1 MAHEIEAAQADAAAG
16 LLRFRRKAAH
26 TAPPGTPCANCGVE
40 LLGPWCH
47 ACGQLGEDF
56 HRSWIRL
63 VGELVEGVFHMDGRL
78 WRTLP
83 DLVLRPGRLTR
94 RYLDGHR
101 APHIPPLRLFL
112 VVLLILF
119 ACGAISASFG
129 PVNIKQA
136 ALTPAQRADA
146 ERALAKAK
154 AGRLSEAERQALR
167 RELQAARPH
176 FIEMTPA
183 EREAAKAQ
191 VDRLHLSSAVRAQ
204 QGGESAASVMDWLRE
219 HLQRVID
226 RPEEFKLQL
235 EAWGE
240 RFAFLMLPI
249 SAMILSALFIF
260 QRRFYVFDHLIF
272 SMHSISFLGLLISV
286 IMLLSILGDWS
297 ILLSAA
303 PVHLFVH
310 MRGVYRT
317 SIAGTLLR
325 MALLFIASLV
335 AFCVLIVA
343 LLLVGIASLQ

>member
-1 MAHEIEAAQADAAAG
+1 MAHEVEAAQLDAVAG

-26 TAPPGTPCANCGVE
+26 TAPPGSPCANCGAE
-40 LLGPWCH
+40 LFGPWCH

-63 VGELVEGVFHMDGRL
+63 IGESVEGLVHMDGRI

-101 APHIPPLRLFL
+101 APQIPPLRLFL

-119 ACGAISASFG
+119 ACGALSASFG
-129 PVNIKQA
+129 PVSVNQA
-136 ALTPAQRADA
+136 VLTPAQRADV
-146 ERALAKAK
+146 ERAVAKAK
-154 AGRLSEAERQALR
+154 AGQLSDAEGQALQQ
-167 RELQAARPH
+167 ELRAARPH

-183 EREAAKAQ
+183 QKEAAKAQ
-191 VDRLHLSSAVRAQ
+191 VDRLRLSRAVREQ
-204 QGGESAASVMDWLRE
+204 QGGASAASAVDWLRE
-219 HLQRVID
+219 HVQRVID

-249 SAMILSALFIF
+249 SAVILSVLFVF

-272 SMHSISFLGLLISV
+272 SMHSLSFMGLLISTV
-286 IMLLSILGDWS
+286 MLLSILGHGS
-297 ILLSAA
+297 FLLFAA
-303 PVHLFVH
+303 PVHLFFH

-317 SIAGTLLR
+317 SVAGTLLR
-325 MALLFIASLV
+325 MTLLFLASLV

-343 LLLVGIASLQ
+343 LVLVGIASLQ

>member
-26 TAPPGTPCANCGVE
+26 TAPPGTPCANCGTE
-40 LLGPWCH
+40 LRGPWCH

-56 HRSWIRL
+56 HRSWVRL
-63 VGELVEGVFHMDGRL
+63 IGESVEGLVHMDGRL

-101 APHIPPLRLFL
+101 APQIPPLRLFL
-112 VVLLILF
+112 VVLLLMF
-119 ACGAISASFG
+119 ACGSLSANFG
-129 PVNIKQA
+129 PVKVRNST
-136 ALTPAQRADA
+136 LTPAQQAEV
-146 ERALAKAK
+146 ERAVDNAK
-154 AGRLSEAERQALR
+154 AGRLTDAQRQALR
-167 RELQAARPH
+167 EKLQNARPG
-176 FIEMTPA
+176 FIEMTPG
-183 EREAAKAQ
+183 EKEKMKAQ
-191 VDRLHLSSAVRAQ
+191 VDRLTLSNEVRKQ
-204 QGGESAASVMDWLRE
+204 QGGDTAASVVDWFRE

-249 SAMILSALFIF
+249 SAVILSVLFIF
-260 QRRFYVFDHLIF
+260 QRRYFLFDHLIF
-272 SMHSISFLGLLISV
+272 SMHSLSFLGLLISTV
-286 IMLLSILGDWS
+286 MLLSILGHGS
-297 ILLSAA
+297 ILLFGA

-325 MALLFIASLV
+325 MALLFVATLF

-343 LLLVGIASLQ
+343 LFFVGIASLQ

>member
-1 MAHEIEAAQADAAAG
+1 MAHEIEAAQVDAAAG

-26 TAPPGTPCANCGVE
+26 TAPPGTPCANCGAE
-40 LLGPWCH
+40 LRGPWCH

-63 VGELVEGVFHMDGRL
+63 MGESVEGLVHMDGRL

-101 APHIPPLRLFL
+101 APQIPPLRLFL
-112 VVLLILF
+112 VVLLLVF
-119 ACGAISASFG
+119 ACGSLSANLA
-129 PVNIKQA
+129 PVKVHNST
-136 ALTPAQRADA
+136 LTPAQQAEV
-146 ERALAKAK
+146 ERAVDNAK
-154 AGRLSEAERQALR
+154 AGRLTDAQRQALR
-167 RELQAARPH
+167 SKLQNARPG
-176 FIEMTPA
+176 FIQMSPEEKEKM
-183 EREAAKAQ
+183 KAQ
-191 VDRLHLSSAVRAQ
+191 VGRLHLSNAVRAQ
-204 QGGESAASVMDWLRE
+204 QGGDTAASVMDWLRE

-249 SAMILSALFIF
+249 SAVILSMLFVF

-272 SMHSISFLGLLISV
+272 SMHSLSFIGLLISTV
-286 IMLLSILGDWS
+286 MLLSILGDWS
-297 ILLSAA
+297 ILLFAA
-303 PVHLFVH
+303 PVHLFAH

-325 MALLFIASLV
+325 MALLFVATLI

-343 LLLVGIASLQ
+343 LVLVGIASLQ